1 MLSKAEK
8 DYLIDLLEK
17 GEKVPTD
24 FKYKLFPVEHKE
36 YELAYAGKMRK
47 EDLLADDD
55 GSFPVPLQVEKIF
68 GGTNHPAYNDGW
80 HNLMVFGDN
89 LQFLKTIYK
98 DEDPI
103 ISKKVKGKIKL
114 VYIDPPFATSDDFQ
128 SKEGAK
134 AYTDKKKGSE
144 FIEYIRK
151 RLILIRE
158 VLSDDGCIFVH
169 LDWKKAHYIKVI
181 LDEVFGESNFV
192 NEIVWHYPDNFQ
204 GNVKGFANNHNVIFW
219 YAKSSHYTANKVLI
233 PLAKATRRDKR
244 ISCSS

>member
-134 AYTDKKKGSE
+134 AYTDKKKD
-144 FIEYIRK
+144 
-151 RLILIRE
+151 LN
-158 VLSDDGCIFVH
+158 LSSI
-169 LDWKKAHYIKVI
+169 
-181 LDEVFGESNFV
+181 
-192 NEIVWHYPDNFQ
+192 
-204 GNVKGFANNHNVIFW
+204 FANV
-219 YAKSSHYTANKVLI
+219 
-233 PLAKATRRDKR
+233 
-244 ISCSS
+244 